1 MNELTWEKATVFA
14 EAVTQ
19 DDVKRANESKK
30 VPPGK
35 YRCTCEN
42 SIPVE
47 VFKEDYSYI
56 CANLQ
61 FTIDEVLEVKGK
73 KPTDE
78 ENEQYIDWKIF
89 DKIILPHP
97 QEKYGARQRR
107 ILIADRLG
115 LIDKEAETLR
125 KTAFSEDIVGKEVV
139 LHTTERS
146 YEDKTT
152 GEEKTVTNVKFDGY
166 YALDE
171 DNVPF

>member
-1 MNELTWEKATVFA
+1 MNEMKWEDATVVN
-14 EAVTQ
+14 EGVTE

-47 VFKEDYSYI
+47 IFKEDYSYI

-61 FTIDEVLEVKGK
+61 FTVDEVLEVKGR

-78 ENEQYIDWKIF
+78 ENEQYVDWKIF

-115 LIDKEAETLR
+115 LIDKKAETL
-125 KTAFSEDIVGKEVV
+125 KKSAWSDGIVGKVV
-139 LHTTERS
+139 ILQTQERA
-146 YEDKTT
+146 YVDKAT
-152 GEEKTVTNVKFDGY
+152 GEEKTTTQVAFDGY
-166 YALDE
+166 APDE